1 MTRNYKTSY
10 KTRRGVKRFVVEF
23 TAPVNTLSDKMRLIE
38 DIAKEKKFIE
48 TYPNY
53 PTLCDEARIRL
64 GFYERRLEEHLNDA
78 TTSYKDRHVP
88 GKTCPLCGIT
98 LTVNE
103 TQFKTADPKHPFIVR
118 RLVCPNWWTTGC
130 QYKEKWTDEIEALL
144 IQAEAELK
152 LQPAEF

>member
-1 MTRNYKTSY
+1 MTRKYKTSY
-10 KTRRGVKRFVVEF
+10 KTHRGVKRFGVEF
-23 TAPVNTLSDKMRLIE
+23 TGDTLSDKARLLANI
-38 DIAKEKKFIE
+38 IKEQKFIE

-53 PTLCDEARIRL
+53 PTLCDEARIHL
-64 GFYERRLEEHLNDA
+64 GYYERRLAELQN
-78 TTSYKDRHVP
+78 TSYKDRHVP

-103 TQFKTADPKHPFIVR
+103 TQFKTADPKHPFITR

-130 QYKEKWTDEIEALL
+130 QYKEMWTDEIEALL
-144 IQAEAELK
+144 IQADAELK